1 MKSSDSYGTVVTFRD
16 PESLTAWNAAMNAH
30 AIFTGDPGSLIAATD
45 DDPEFA
51 LGLVYRVAMQL
62 RGGMPVGPELR
73 ELLAR
78 VDALAPSV
86 SASEKLHI
94 EAVQLMAAGET
105 SRAGDKWNAILRAW
119 PHDFLALKLS
129 HDAFFLRG
137 DIDSMLAS
145 SRAQVGRLKPD
156 APSRHVALSQL
167 AFALEESGEFEA
179 AEHAAKEA
187 LSIEERDCWALHCLA
202 HVYESEGRHAESL
215 AFLESYAPIWRKQN
229 MLDPHI
235 WWHLAL
241 RYIECG
247 EHDQAL
253 TVFDEQLSRI
263 DAANAWR
270 LTDATS
276 LLWRLELAGI
286 ATGDRWRAVAL
297 KWAGHAA
304 RHQNAFLNVHAAMA
318 FSHVPDLPE
327 AVAFFRTLTFASDGE
342 ASERAS
348 IFRNVALPLAEAL
361 RLYVNDAAAAAEPL
375 LAIMPGLSDIGGS
388 KVQRDLVERTCSAA
402 LLAAGDH
409 DGCERFLDALQ
420 GERPIAAWILSH
432 RAVLARST
440 GDGAAAARFTRQAQE
455 MTGKTVA

>member
-1 MKSSDSYGTVVTFRD
+1 MKSSDSYGTVVSFRD
-16 PESLTAWNAAMNAH
+16 PGSLTAWNAAMNAH
-30 AIFTGDPGSLIAATD
+30 AIFTGDPFSLIEATD
-45 DDPEFA
+45 DDREFA
-51 LGLVYRVAMQL
+51 LGLVYRIAMQL
-62 RGGMPVGPELR
+62 RGGMPVGPELHD
-73 ELLAR
+73 LLAR
-78 VDALAPSV
+78 ADALTPSV

-94 EAVQLMAAGET
+94 AAVQLFAAGET
-105 SRAGDKWNAILRAW
+105 SRAGDKWNAILRTW
-119 PHDFLALKLS
+119 PNDFLALKLS

-145 SRAQVGRLKPD
+145 ARAQVRRLKPG

-167 AFALEESGEFEA
+167 AFALEESGKFAA
-179 AEHAAKEA
+179 AEHAANEA

-215 AFLESYAPIWRKQN
+215 AFLEAHAPIWRKQN

-241 RYIECG
+241 RYIDAG
-247 EHDQAL
+247 EHEKAL
-253 TVFDEQLSRI
+253 TVFDEQLSRV

-276 LLWRLELAGI
+276 LLWRLELADI

-297 KWAGHAA
+297 KWAGHAT

-327 AVAFFRTLTFASDGE
+327 AMTFFRTLAVPSDGE

-348 IFRNVALPLAEAL
+348 VFRNVARPLAEAL
-361 RLYVNDAAAAAEPL
+361 HLYANDAAAAAEPL
-375 LAIMPGLSDIGGS
+375 LAVMPALGEIGGS
-388 KVQRDLVERTCSAA
+388 RTQRDLVERTCAAA
-402 LLAAGDH
+402 LLASGDYH
-409 DGCERFLDALQ
+409 GCQRFLDDRQ
-420 GERPIAAWILSH
+420 GERPISAWILSH
-432 RAVLARST
+432 RAALAQST
-440 GDGAAAARFTRQAQE
+440 GDGAAAARFVRQARE
-455 MTGKTVA
+455 MTGKST